1 MKRDKYSSEEFS
13 KILVDEMHGVNI
25 DEDYLSYTG
34 YSKEGRF
41 FVITRIPE
49 ENFGKIFH

>member
-1 MKRDKYSSEEFS
+1 MKRDNYSSEEFS

-41 FVITRIPE
+41 L
-49 ENFGKIFH
+49 